1 MIPSNLSFFCSQT
14 NSYLYVVINKFVI
27 SWWTGE
33 WQECSGTCFN
43 GGQGYQKRSVLCV
56 KQRSNELDES
66 KEIVV
71 VPDSECDAAS
81 RPRMIEKCEIDM
93 SKCDNQTGYWITEE
107 WNRVNMKYFAPI
119 FRIKITILWFKIF
132 FKRIA

>member
-1 MIPSNLSFFCSQT
+1 M
-14 NSYLYVVINKFVI
+14 
-27 SWWTGE
+27 
-33 WQECSGTCFN
+33 
-43 GGQGYQKRSVLCV
+43 

-81 RPRMIEKCEIDM
+81 RPIMIDKCEIDM

-107 WNRVNMKYFAPI
+107 WNRVSIKYYSPT
-119 FRIKITILWFKIF
+119 FRVKITILWEIF
-132 FKRIA
+132 FS